1 MSPIF
6 ILIAILLPILGGAII
21 PLFHFEKGTN
31 REKYVISVVLL
42 TSVLVFF
49 MLFNRPEGTLTV
61 VPLSSSISIAFR
73 IDGLSMVF
81 GGLLAGLWPL
91 ASCFAFE
98 YMKHEGKE
106 NTFFTYYTMTYGVAL
121 GVAFSANLITMY
133 LCYELLTLITLPII
147 MHAMDE
153 KAIHA
158 GRKYLIYSI
167 AGAAFAFMGV
177 MVLYAAA
184 GTTDFTFGGLLTK
197 GNVGMNENWLLIAY
211 LVAFLGFG
219 VKAAVFPFH
228 GWLPTA
234 GVAPTPVTAL
244 LHAVAVVKAGVFAII
259 RVTYYGFGTDF
270 LSGTWAHY
278 VVASLAIITIVF
290 GSSMAVK
297 EQHLKRR
304 LAYSTV
310 SNLSYILLGVTMM
323 TPEGLAAGLAHMIF
337 HGVMKICLFFCAGAI
352 MYKTHREFVY
362 QIKGFGRKM
371 PVTMACF
378 AIGSLA
384 LVGVPGLC
392 GFVSKY
398 SLAIAAIDT
407 VKEGTIG
414 MVGVLGVVA
423 LMISAILTAIYLFT
437 IVIKAYFPGADFDY
451 NTIANVED
459 PNYYMK
465 APLIILCVLMLIF
478 GLHSAPLLTFF
489 RSVATGLI

>member
-6 ILIAILLPILGGAII
+6 ILLAILLPIIGGAMI

-31 REKYVISVVLL
+31 REKYVSAVVIA

-49 MLFNRPEGTLTV
+49 MLFHRPEGTLTIV
-61 VPLSSSISIAFR
+61 NLSSSISIAFR

-91 ASCFAFE
+91 ASIFAFE

-106 NTFFTYYTMTYGVAL
+106 NTFFTYYTITYGVAL

-147 MHAMDE
+147 MHAMNE
-153 KAIHA
+153 KAINA

-177 MVLYAAA
+177 MVLYAAT
-184 GTTDFTFGGLLTK
+184 GTTDFVYGGLV
-197 GNVGMNENWLLIAY
+197 NAANPGMNENWLLLAY
-211 LVAFLGFG
+211 LVTFMGFG

-270 LSGTWAHY
+270 LSGKWVHY
-278 VVASLAIITIVF
+278 VVMILAIITIVF

-304 LAYSTV
+304 LAYSTI
-310 SNLSYILLGVTMM
+310 SNLSYIVFGVTLM
-323 TPEGLAAGLAHMIF
+323 TTDGLTAALSHMIF

-352 MYKTHREFVY
+352 MYKTHCEYVY
-362 QIKGFGRKM
+362 QLKGFGKKM

-378 AIGSLA
+378 TVGSLA
-384 LVGVPGLC
+384 LIGVPGLC
-392 GFVSKY
+392 GFISKWG
-398 SLAIAAIDT
+398 LALAAAKT
-407 VKEGTIG
+407 MSEGSIG
-414 MVGVLGVVA
+414 IVGTLGVCA
-423 LMISAILTAIYLFT
+423 LMISAILTAIYLFS
-437 IVIKAYFPGADFDY
+437 IIIKAYFPGNDFDY
-451 NTIANVED
+451 DSIAKVED

-465 APLIILCVLMLIF
+465 APLIILCVVMLIF
-478 GLHSAPLLTFF
+478 GLFSEPLLTFF